1 MEAKI
6 KSINSVKL
14 ITPEEA
20 LEAILR
26 SINSAEVR
34 AELLKWLAFGA
45 DAKNNTLTSLSTEQ
59 LTIFMDKLPD
69 LILVLYTHQKELQ
82 KGGDR

>member
-14 ITPEEA
+14 ISPEEA
-20 LEAILR
+20 LEAMLR
-26 SINSAEVR
+26 TVNSGEVR
-34 AELLKWLAFGA
+34 AELLKWLDFGA
-45 DAKNNTLTSLSTEQ
+45 DPKNTTLSSLSTEQ
-59 LTIFMDKLPD
+59 LILFMDKLPD
-69 LILVLYTHQKELQ
+69 LILVLYTRQKELQ